1 MQVGKFSNRL
11 NEKFLIK
18 RICNKKTLD
27 AFNAFHIVD
36 EYTEPVR
43 IEPNKDGGYEVVDW
57 KLAGNNTFLE
67 QDIPKSSIDRMPI
80 RIAASK
86 LKGVV
91 GPVAKYH
98 SNTRLLSG
106 ESNMYKCDY
115 FRLQYYPPD
124 HFLSSFRKSRPAIT
138 CKPVTDLF
146 INGKLQQ
153 SNSKTSI
160 NETQMKQLS
169 SKFQNVIMNTKSKI
183 ARDYAVRRN
192 HLRLDIKQWF
202 IHCWCNL
209 HGPEAIDEQI
219 KVAKNGPEN
228 VTNLQYIDD
237 HLNSKPGIAKDG
249 YYMYN
254 CTVFPDDTNKV
265 EYREKVR
272 ESIKIIADKTWVD
285 IYASSKKNSHKG
297 LNWAHNINSRVNI
310 SVLNQYLSSAEV
322 PYKIIKSKL

>member
-1 MQVGKFSNRL
+1 
-11 NEKFLIK
+11 
-18 RICNKKTLD
+18 
-27 AFNAFHIVD
+27 
-36 EYTEPVR
+36 
-43 IEPNKDGGYEVVDW
+43 
-57 KLAGNNTFLE
+57 
-67 QDIPKSSIDRMPI
+67 
-80 RIAASK
+80 
-86 LKGVV
+86 
-91 GPVAKYH
+91 
-98 SNTRLLSG
+98 
-106 ESNMYKCDY
+106 
-115 FRLQYYPPD
+115 
-124 HFLSSFRKSRPAIT
+124 
-138 CKPVTDLF
+138 
-146 INGKLQQ
+146 
-153 SNSKTSI
+153 
-160 NETQMKQLS
+160 MKQLS

-219 KVAKNGPEN
+219 EVAKYGPEN

-265 EYREKVR
+265 EYSEKVR
-272 ESIKIIADKTWVD
+272 ESIKIIADKTWAD

-322 PYKIIKSKL
+322 PYKIIKSK